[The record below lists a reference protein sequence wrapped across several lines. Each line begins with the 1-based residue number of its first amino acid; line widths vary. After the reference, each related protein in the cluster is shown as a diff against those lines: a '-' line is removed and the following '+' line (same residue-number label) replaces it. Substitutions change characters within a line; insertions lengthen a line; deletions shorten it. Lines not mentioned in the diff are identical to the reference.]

1 MLSKNEKPWVVN
13 EPKDDGYSAL
23 HLAALN
29 NHADVV
35 ELLINLGKA
44 NKDYQNANLQTPLHL
59 AIQRQHV
66 DIVEVIFLGKHYY

>member
-13 EPKDDGYSAL
+13 EPKDDGYNAL

-66 DIVEVIFLGKHYY
+66 DIVEVM